1 MNRKSDIAGLRAIIL
16 PLVALSLMAVLDA
29 CGGSD
34 TESIALD
41 IDPEHTPTMTT
52 REVSTLISDSGITR
66 YHIQA
71 PMWLVFGEASQP
83 SWKFPGGV
91 FLEKFDDNLKQEA
104 TVEADS
110 ATYFERLKLWRLDG
124 NVRIKNTLN
133 EKFLTPQLFWD
144 QRSQKIYSDSFIHIE
159 RSDRV
164 IEGYGFDSNDRLT
177 EYEVRR
183 VSGIFPV
190 SQFTPSSQPEQQAPA
205 QATSSA
211 GDGGEAA
218 NPEPTD
224 TVAAAKQDSPRRR
237 ALDLRS
243 RQRARSD
250 TTAAS

>member
-1 MNRKSDIAGLRAIIL
+1 MSASVGLRTIIL
-16 PLVALSLMAVLDA
+16 PLVALQLIVWLEA
-29 CGGSD
+29 CGGSE
-34 TESIALD
+34 TESISLD
-41 IDPEHTPTMTT
+41 IDPEFTPTMTT

-83 SWKFPGGV
+83 SWKFPEGV
-91 FLEKFDDNLKQEA
+91 FLEKFDDNLQQEA

-110 ATYFERLKLWRLDG
+110 ATYLERLKLWRLDG

-164 IEGYGFDSNDRLT
+164 IEGYGFDSDDRLT
-177 EYEVRR
+177 EYEVKR

-190 SQFTPSSQPEQQAPA
+190 SQFTPSSQAEPQISSQAA
-205 QATSSA
+205 
-211 GDGGEAA
+211 
-218 NPEPTD
+218 PTAVD
-224 TVAAAKQDSPRRR
+224 SDNAVKAEVADTTTVAKPDLPRRR

-243 RQRARSD
+243 RQRVRSD
-250 TTAAS
+250 STAAS